1 MTRFDKSI
9 DWLEMYVSDRESM
22 QNTMIRNMSADL
34 DAGYDYFGKSIKQ
47 QRVAI
52 DEFRAKFDAVLDMF
66 KTMSEEQ
73 VNRWCFYEL
82 KKLGAIE

>member
-9 DWLEMYVSDRESM
+9 DWLEMYVSERESM

-47 QRVAI
+47 QRAAI

-66 KTMSEEQ
+66 KTMTDDAVQ
-73 VNRWCFYEL
+73 HWCFYEL

>member
-1 MTRFDKSI
+1 MTRFTNSI
-9 DWLEMYVSDRESM
+9 DWLEMYCTDRDGMLS
-22 QNTMIRNMSADL
+22 TMARNMAADL
-34 DAGYDYFGKSIKQ
+34 ECGYDYFGKSIMQ
-47 QRVAI
+47 QRAKI
-52 DEFRAKFDAVLDMF
+52 EEFRANYDKILDMF

>member
-9 DWLEMYVSDRESM
+9 DWLELYIADRDGMLS
-22 QNTMIRNMSADL
+22 TMIRNMSADL

-47 QRVAI
+47 QRAAI